1 MITVQ
6 DVNPTNVITGST
18 FQEKG
23 QAMSKLTIAYRNLDS
38 SPAIEE
44 QVAERFADLEKLGA
58 HIESCDAVIEASDR
72 RQVSGREFT
81 VRLKIGVPGPD
92 IEVERR
98 IGRSEPAPDVNQAIR
113 EAFDVARR
121 AILER
126 KPR

>member
-6 DVNPTNVITGST
+6 DVNPTNVITGPT
-18 FQEKG
+18 LQEMG
-23 QAMSKLTIAYRNLDS
+23 QAMSRLTIAYRNLDS
-38 SPAIEE
+38 SPATEE
-44 QVAERFADLEKLGA
+44 QVAERFADLEKLVA

-98 IGRSEPAPDVNQAIR
+98 IGRSEPAPDVNEAIR

-121 AILER
+121 AILDR
-126 KPR
+126 KSR

>member
-1 MITVQ
+1 MITIQ
-6 DVNPTNVITGST
+6 DVEPKNVITGPSL
-18 FQEKG
+18 QEKG
-23 QAMSKLTIAYRNLDS
+23 QAMSRLTIAYRNLDS

-58 HIESCDAVIEASDR
+58 HIESFDAVIEASDR

-98 IGRSEPAPDVNQAIR
+98 VGRSEPAPDVNQAIR

-126 KPR
+126 KSR

>member
-1 MITVQ
+1 
-6 DVNPTNVITGST
+6 
-18 FQEKG
+18 
-23 QAMSKLTIAYRNLDS
+23 MSKLTIAYRNLDS

-44 QVAERFADLEKLGA
+44 QFAERFADLEKLGA

-98 IGRSEPAPDVNQAIR
+98 IGRSEPAPDVNQVIR

-121 AILER
+121 ALLER
-126 KPR
+126 KSR